1 MSRLQPRDDPGRPIT
16 NVNNNVGCSTT
27 GSITSGLC
35 TRPRFES
42 MATTNLGVNFPDRAS
57 PTITLFGAKTQDL
70 ELETNL
76 KTGKNFNGPGA
87 PRIFAKAGIRYG

>member
-1 MSRLQPRDDPGRPIT
+1 
-16 NVNNNVGCSTT
+16 
-27 GSITSGLC
+27 
-35 TRPRFES
+35 
-42 MATTNLGVNFPDRAS
+42 MAPKNLGVNFPDRAS